1 MEELLIKI
9 FLQAFPEVLYMHQDE
24 GYSADEALSPRGLL
38 PIFVEQAQCMANVLG
53 PEQLRGVQIVYDSS
67 SLLGRQVVFEH
78 NALPQLVL
86 PFVLDAGHI
95 ALSETQR
102 LDPDRH
108 ETMVVD
114 HITPP
119 IVPTCESLFRRQR
132 VVAPTQKQRM

>member
-1 MEELLIKI
+1 MPSESEMESRLDLALHNGDALKI
-9 FLQAFPEVLYMHQDE
+9 LQSLPDSSVDIVLTDPPYAS
-24 GYSADEALSPRGLL
+24 GGSSTAAR
-38 PIFVEQAQCMANVLG
+38 MANVLG

-108 ETMVVD
+108 DYRGKFV
-114 HITPP
+114 
-119 IVPTCESLFRRQR
+119 
-132 VVAPTQKQRM
+132 